1 MDNGSEFTVTLVSN
15 GSEKY
20 YSDNTL
26 TNFTNQLPL
35 AVPLD
40 ESKEWFVSLQD
51 IGIHLNYENI
61 SFPKNVGSIQ
71 AFDATD
77 LVTDIGENINEIK
90 KVQISN
96 EKKESSGIELQSSS
110 SSSINKFS
118 IVLETDSKRHII
130 STERLNI
137 KPQLFSLDS
146 IKVILEEFISNSE
159 LLRNNLQFQLT
170 TSYVYNIQKL
180 TEEGNYIS
188 IKGVREYALEN
199 PNVDKA
205 KIRQIRFKNIISTN
219 QEVLSKNYDK
229 KFPIGVLF
237 HSSLFEALELSLNE
251 KVMQTN
257 VDGERYYLIILKSGT
272 SIISPILFEKNFPR
286 LASNICH
293 VHCNIVDAYNFDDK
307 YCKILKTVSLPR
319 TDSYYFNSIKE
330 PQFFKINVDSVK
342 DISIKLT
349 DEKFQNLPLLSGV
362 ASIIKLKF
370 KTMERPKISNL
381 KVSSNSDSDTQFNNN
396 NNDFK
401 VKLPPSISFDENNLH
416 LSVSSIT
423 FPNKFKTLPS
433 NVQNNIYISILNSD
447 SLSIDSNIKKVNIPE
462 GSYNSSDKFIQSIN
476 DSLIS
481 KECKSVVFTKLHD
494 IGGTIQEKGGK
505 CMISSKA
512 YTIIALPIHLCILLG
527 IRRDLITLDEKGEYQ
542 WKNREIYDRT
552 YVGENLPTRANH
564 YSVSLGK
571 IIQDQFSQSSDLL
584 STAFFFICLGSKD
597 LYQFDHRIDL
607 YEFRPKYFLLYNN
620 ICTHSIFDNSYLKI
634 LKIVPVKESN
644 EEYVTIEFE
653 NEEYIKIQET
663 HPNYLEF
670 TLRSH
675 SGELIEFHDLKE
687 NLIIDLNFKIIK

>member
-96 EKKESSGIELQSSS
+96 EKKESSGISLQSSS

-251 KVMQTN
+251 KVMQAN
-257 VDGERYYLIILKSGT
+257 VDGE
-272 SIISPILFEKNFPR
+272 
-286 LASNICH
+286 
-293 VHCNIVDAYNFDDK
+293 
-307 YCKILKTVSLPR
+307 
-319 TDSYYFNSIKE
+319 
-330 PQFFKINVDSVK
+330 
-342 DISIKLT
+342 
-349 DEKFQNLPLLSGV
+349 
-362 ASIIKLKF
+362 
-370 KTMERPKISNL
+370 
-381 KVSSNSDSDTQFNNN
+381 
-396 NNDFK
+396 
-401 VKLPPSISFDENNLH
+401 
-416 LSVSSIT
+416 SIT
-423 FPNKFKTLPS
+423 
-433 NVQNNIYISILNSD
+433 
-447 SLSIDSNIKKVNIPE
+447 
-462 GSYNSSDKFIQSIN
+462 
-476 DSLIS
+476 
-481 KECKSVVFTKLHD
+481 
-494 IGGTIQEKGGK
+494 
-505 CMISSKA
+505 
-512 YTIIALPIHLCILLG
+512 
-527 IRRDLITLDEKGEYQ
+527 
-542 WKNREIYDRT
+542 
-552 YVGENLPTRANH
+552 
-564 YSVSLGK
+564 
-571 IIQDQFSQSSDLL
+571 
-584 STAFFFICLGSKD
+584 
-597 LYQFDHRIDL
+597 
-607 YEFRPKYFLLYNN
+607 
-620 ICTHSIFDNSYLKI
+620 
-634 LKIVPVKESN
+634 
-644 EEYVTIEFE
+644 
-653 NEEYIKIQET
+653 
-663 HPNYLEF
+663 
-670 TLRSH
+670 
-675 SGELIEFHDLKE
+675 
-687 NLIIDLNFKIIK
+687 